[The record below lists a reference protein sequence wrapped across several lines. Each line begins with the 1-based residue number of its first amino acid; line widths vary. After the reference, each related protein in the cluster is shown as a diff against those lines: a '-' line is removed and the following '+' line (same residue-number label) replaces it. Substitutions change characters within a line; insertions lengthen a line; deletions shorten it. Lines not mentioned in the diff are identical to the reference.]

1 LSIKRVVL
9 FLTKTGF
16 LGVALLLVAGLSALG
31 TMRIVL
37 SSEEVVVP
45 SVVAKS
51 VPEAGAMAA
60 RHGLSLRVEGK
71 RNDAKIP
78 ADHVAAQEPAA
89 GANLK
94 SHRSI
99 RVWMSL
105 GPRKVSVPPLEGG
118 SLRTA
123 RLALD
128 QGQVPLVRVVEVDD
142 AAEEGTVLQQH
153 PPAGDTE
160 GVVEGVGLLVSR
172 GPQGA
177 DYLMPDL
184 IGRPADAVLDRL
196 RAAGLKV
203 AEVRYRNYPGVAPG
217 IVLRQIPA
225 AGHRVNSRA
234 QVSLDISKVAQ

>member
-1 LSIKRVVL
+1 MSFKRITL
-9 FLTKTGF
+9 FLIQSSF
-16 LGVALLLVAGLSALG
+16 LGLALVLVVGLSAFG

-51 VPEAGAMAA
+51 VPEATSQAA

-78 ADHVAAQEPAA
+78 ADHVAAQEPPA

-99 RVWMSL
+99 RVWLSL
-105 GPRKVSVPPLEGG
+105 GPRRVTVPPLEGG

-128 QGQVPLVRVVEVDD
+128 QGQVPLSRVVEVDD

-153 PPAGDTE
+153 PSAGESE
-160 GVVEGVGLLVSR
+160 GALSGVALLVSR
-172 GPQGA
+172 GPLGA

-184 IGRPADAVLDRL
+184 IGRSADAVLERL
-196 RAAGLKV
+196 RTAGLKV
-203 AEVRYRNYPGVAPG
+203 AEVRYRTYPGVAPG
-217 IVLRQIPA
+217 IVLRQMPP
-225 AGHRVNSRA
+225 AGHRVNART
-234 QVSLDISKVAQ
+234 QVSLDISKVTQ